1 MWINITNTVKKLMGW
16 CPNTTSVMRKSLQH
30 VDFVNPSQ
38 TPSVRLNL
46 ENVQSKN
53 IMFSANNNLFTFCL
67 IMCLNLVLF
76 SSRKIDYATLIPIL
90 VVMYSLFYFIVAK
103 SFQTRVS
110 IDENGTHLKSFKF
123 RNITLDYKA
132 IKSVNSDNLIK
143 PSAALIAIMIIV
155 LAALVIHSI
164 VLGDWKLIITIF
176 PLLPGYL
183 ILKHKQ
189 DREYHDLDTQLYIQ
203 SKNTR
208 WYEISPYYSI
218 ITDRMT
224 ASRIQAAIEH
234 YMEA

>member
-1 MWINITNTVKKLMGW
+1 MTTLVENIRKVMGW
-16 CPNTTSVMRKSLQH
+16 CPNATPVMRKSMQH
-30 VDFVNPSQ
+30 VDFTNPSQ
-38 TPSVRLNL
+38 TPSGRLNL

-53 IMFSANNNLFTFCL
+53 IMFSANTTLFTICF
-67 IMCLNLVLF
+67 IICLNLVLF
-76 SSRKIDYATLIPIL
+76 LARKIDYATLIPIL
-90 VVMYSLFYFIVAK
+90 VVMYSLFYCIVAK
-103 SFQTRVS
+103 TFQTSVS
-110 IDENGTHLKSFKF
+110 IDENGVHLKSFEF
-123 RNITLDYKA
+123 RDITLDYKG
-132 IKSVNSDNLIK
+132 IKSVTPDKLMK
-143 PSAALIAIMIIV
+143 PSVVLIAIMIIV

-224 ASRIQAAIEH
+224 ASRMQTAIEH
-234 YMEA
+234 YMEAQ